1 MDDKGKGQQSV
12 GVRANIWRTWTR
24 ARSTR
29 RAPGVALALLAF
41 VALTL
46 GACGTTTT
54 NLPSGVYTSA
64 QYHFKVSYPTGW
76 EVNASPQPN
85 APSPLIVIITR
96 SGTHQPPGSQISSL
110 TIDVLDMSNSGVAKT
125 AAALAKNRALT
136 KITFGGQ
143 PGYSDKPTV
152 ETNAGVTLTHS
163 DFYVTHGAYLY
174 QVSTDALAGDGPAL
188 QTMAQ
193 SFTLLS

>member
-1 MDDKGKGQQSV
+1 M
-12 GVRANIWRTWTR
+12 RANIWRTWTR

-29 RAPGVALALLAF
+29 RAPGVALALLAC

-110 TIDVLDMSNSGVAKT
+110 TIDVLDMSNSGVAQT
-125 AAALAKNRALT
+125 AAALAKNSALSKVT
-136 KITFGGQ
+136 IGGQ

-163 DFYVTHGAYLY
+163 DFYVTHGVYLY
-174 QVSTDALAGDGPAL
+174 QVSTDALSGDGPAL

>member
-1 MDDKGKGQQSV
+1 MEVS
-12 GVRANIWRTWTR
+12 ATIWRR
-24 ARSTR
+24 LARSRAAHRAPR
-29 RAPGVALALLAF
+29 RAPLVALLALF
-41 VALTL
+41 ALATFAL
-46 GACGTTTT
+46 GACGGASSLTG
-54 NLPSGVYTSA
+54 GVYTSA
-64 QYHFKVSYPTGW
+64 QYHFRVSYPAGW
-76 EVNASPQPN
+76 EANTSAQPN

-110 TIDVLDMSNSGVAKT
+110 TIDVQAMNAAGVAQSASALQADKT
-125 AAALAKNRALT
+125 LS

-143 PGYSDKPTV
+143 PGFADKPTV

-163 DFYVTHGAYLY
+163 DFYVVRGAYFY